1 MTDAPSVSDAERQ
14 RRHRERR
21 RRGVRV
27 LTVELRPD
35 CLKRLI
41 ADGWLG
47 ADEADDTAKVCDAV
61 ADLLDCFGR
70 RTLQP

>member
-1 MTDAPSVSDAERQ
+1 MTTCTTTTAAERQ
-14 RRHRERR
+14 RRHRARR

-27 LTVELRPD
+27 LAVELGPE

-41 ADGWLG
+41 AEGWLG
-47 ADEADDTAKVCDAV
+47 ADEADDAAKVRDAV

>member
-1 MTDAPSVSDAERQ
+1 MTDAAPAAAARQ

-27 LTVELRPD
+27 LAVELGPE

-41 ADGWLG
+41 AEGWLG
-47 ADEADDTAKVCDAV
+47 ADEADDAAKIRDAV
-61 ADLLDCFGR
+61 ADLLDYFGR
-70 RTLQP
+70 RTLLQ